1 MKLVTWDS
9 RLVDFLSG
17 YNTVLVEKQNIT
29 KFITK
34 METVGLDAGRLKSIS
49 DSVGDLLIEYR
60 NDKGFTYWNML
71 DANNPAKD
79 NLNAAIKRSIEW
91 YGIEPLK
98 LEEIL

>member
-9 RLVDFLSG
+9 RLVNFLSG
-17 YNTVLVEKQNIT
+17 DNTVLVEKQNIT
-29 KFITK
+29 KFIKK
-34 METVGLDAGRLKSIS
+34 METVGLDASRLKSVSNNI
-49 DSVGDLLIEYR
+49 GDLLIEYR

-71 DANNPAKD
+71 DVNNPTKD
-79 NLNAAIKRSIEW
+79 DLNAAIKHSIEW